1 MPKKGKRVYL
11 DQNGKQV
18 TVTEEV
24 QEDLDDFKEDDLSD
38 DEEGNKRR
46 RRRRLAQV
54 PEKPKLVNHEFLP
67 NSMSKLRA
75 CVFCKIVM
83 NQEKWKK
90 LQICPNCP
98 DSRGELDTTD
108 CFESLISLILPKKSW
123 VAEWQKM
130 QNLIP
135 GLYAMAIN
143 ISRVDSDG
151 EFNDDED
158 DGFIVK

>member
-18 TVTEEV
+18 IVTEEV

-83 NQEKWKK
+83 N
-90 LQICPNCP
+90 
-98 DSRGELDTTD
+98 
-108 CFESLISLILPKKSW
+108 
-123 VAEWQKM
+123 
-130 QNLIP
+130 
-135 GLYAMAIN
+135 
-143 ISRVDSDG
+143 
-151 EFNDDED
+151 
-158 DGFIVK
+158 